1 MEQFDNAGWVRRA
14 ACLGQS
20 GLVAIAATAITLGST
35 LTSPTPAAAQAAY
48 GSYIGAGAGFGVT
61 EGGAGEP
68 QETSAVIALRYRFLR
83 APISFRTQAF
93 IGDGVAVVPTLSYDF
108 PLTWQAT
115 AYIGAGAAIPVTRD
129 NTTPVGNQT
138 SFAIQPGIDYALPN
152 SEIVLYGN
160 AVIAF
165 DAYEI
170 GGGTAASLQVGAG
183 LRF

>member
-1 MEQFDNAGWVRRA
+1 MERGNKELGQRV
-14 ACLGQS
+14 ACLYRS
-20 GLVAIAATAITLGST
+20 GLVSITAAAIAIGAT
-35 LTSPTPAAAQAAY
+35 LTTSSPATAQAAY

-61 EGGAGEP
+61 RGGAGEP
-68 QETSAVIALRYRFLR
+68 KETSAVISLRYRFLR

-108 PLTWQAT
+108 PITWQAT
-115 AYIGAGAAIPVTRD
+115 AYLGAGAAIPVTRD

-152 SEIVLYGN
+152 SDIVLYGN

>member
-1 MEQFDNAGWVRRA
+1 MKRDCKGLSRYVT
-14 ACLGQS
+14 CLYRS
-20 GLVAIAATAITLGST
+20 GLVGVTAATIAIGAT
-35 LTSPTPAAAQAAY
+35 LTASSPATAQAAY

-61 EGGAGEP
+61 EGNAGEP
-68 QETSAVIALRYRFLR
+68 KETSAVIALRYRFLR

-108 PLTWQAT
+108 PLNWQAT
-115 AYIGAGAAIPVTRD
+115 AYIGAGAAIPVTGD

-138 SFAIQPGIDYALPN
+138 SFALQPGIDYVLPN
-152 SEIVLYGN
+152 SDIVLYGN